1 MISVC
6 FRRSDSFKMNQVLT
20 HILCC
25 GDSDEDED
33 EDVDGDDDCV
43 VPVASGTSAYK
54 TTRSVGPACTRC
66 CSSYVSWSF

>member
-1 MISVC
+1 
-6 FRRSDSFKMNQVLT
+6 MNQFLT

-33 EDVDGDDDCV
+33 EDDEDDDEDDCV

-54 TTRSVGPACTRC
+54 TTRSAGPAFTHRC
-66 CSSYVSWSF
+66 SLYVS

>member
-1 MISVC
+1 
-6 FRRSDSFKMNQVLT
+6 MNQFLT

-33 EDVDGDDDCV
+33 EDDDEDDCV

-54 TTRSVGPACTRC
+54 TTRSAGPAFTHRC
-66 CSSYVSWSF
+66 SLYVS